1 MDIGFHQVPDCRV
14 HEPVALKRRQ
24 APKRLG
30 DNAHPEMAQAPRGA
44 GVAQVLAAFI
54 LDAEL
59 LGRETARQDFPEPR
73 CPLGAVQGSTGRKG
87 STSMRSNT
95 PALT

>member
-1 MDIGFHQVPDCRV
+1 MDIGFHQVPDRPV

-30 DNAHPEMAQAPRGA
+30 DNAHPEMAQAPGGA
-44 GVAQVLAAFI
+44 GMPQVMAAFI
-54 LDAEL
+54 LDDEL
-59 LGRETARQDFPEPR
+59 LGGKTARQDYLKAR
-73 CPLGAVQGSTGRKG
+73 CPLSAVQGSTGRNG
-87 STSMRSNT
+87 STSTRSNT

>member
-1 MDIGFHQVPDCRV
+1 M
-14 HEPVALKRRQ
+14 ALERCQ

-30 DNAHPEMAQAPRGA
+30 DNAHPEMAQAPSGA
-44 GVAQVLAAFI
+44 GMPHVFAALI
-54 LDAEL
+54 LDDEL
-59 LGRETARQDFPEPR
+59 LGGETARQNFPEAR

-87 STSMRSNT
+87 STSTRSNT